1 MPVSSKQKA
10 RKHKEWHVKTRK
22 LSFCVSVFLKLRG
35 VLQYGEVVAEI
46 VEMLDSDIDI
56 KVPVLFTE
64 AEAME
69 YDMTPA
75 QERCLIAAGIID
87 NGDKPCKN
95 TKEEKTT

>member
-1 MPVSSKQKA
+1 V
-10 RKHKEWHVKTRK
+10 
-22 LSFCVSVFLKLRG
+22 G